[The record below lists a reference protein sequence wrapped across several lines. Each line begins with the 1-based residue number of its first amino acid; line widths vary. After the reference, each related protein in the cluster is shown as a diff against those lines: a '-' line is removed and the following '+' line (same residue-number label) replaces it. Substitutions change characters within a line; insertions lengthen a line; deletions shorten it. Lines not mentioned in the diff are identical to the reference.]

1 MQFLLKRCFRTR
13 MEIAAF
19 YLQIIFLV
27 PVIAGSLYGFLCV
40 LALRRFLAECQ
51 VRDALHIPLQVWPPA
66 SVLKPVCGLDK
77 GLEENLRSACLQD
90 YPQYEVIISVQ
101 DPYDPAIEVI
111 EKLRREFPDR
121 VEIVIDN
128 KNFGANGKVNNLAG
142 ALGRAKHEILVIS
155 DSDIRLKSNYLKNI
169 IAALMAPGTPEKG
182 YSCTLYKAVA
192 ADKWYEKLELLTF
205 NADFVPGIIFS
216 YVTGAAKFCLG
227 SSVALRRSDLDG
239 IGGIESLS
247 GYLAEDYEMGRR
259 LLKTGK
265 KMVLVPYLVETLVD
279 LKSPAQWWT
288 SQVCWDQKTRSANPM
303 GFFCTILVRSVPFA
317 AAVAVLRLMDG
328 PGLALLGVAVLF
340 RIVSAAVILKWGMN
354 DREGLQAI
362 WLLPVR
368 DLAAL
373 ASWAVAM
380 VRKVVVWR
388 GCRLILNRSGTMARA
403 Q

>member
-1 MQFLLKRCFRTR
+1 

-40 LALRRFLAECQ
+40 PAFRRFRAECP
-51 VRDALHIPLQVWPPA
+51 VGYASHIPVQEWPPA

-90 YPQYEVIISVQ
+90 YPQYQVVISVQ
-101 DPYDPAIEVI
+101 DPNDLAVEVI
-111 EKLRREFPDR
+111 EKLQREFPDR
-121 VEIVIDN
+121 VDVVIDN
-128 KNFGANGKVNNLAG
+128 KNFGPNGKINNLAG
-142 ALGRAKHEILVIS
+142 ALERAKHEILVIS
-155 DSDIRLKSNYLKNI
+155 DSDIRVKGNYLKSI
-169 IAALMAPGTPEKG
+169 IAPLMPPGSRDTG
-182 YSCTLYKAVA
+182 YSCTLYKAA
-192 ADKWYEKLELLTF
+192 AAEKWYEKLGLLTL
-205 NADFVPGIIFS
+205 NADFVPGIVFS

-227 SSVALRRSDLDG
+227 SSVALRRSDLDS

-247 GYLAEDYEMGRR
+247 CFLAEDYEMGRR

-265 KMVLVPYLVETLVD
+265 KMVLVPYWVETLVD
-279 LKSPAQWWT
+279 LKGPAQWWA
-288 SQVCWDQKTRSANPM
+288 SQVCWDQKTRSANPV
-303 GFFCTILVRSVPFA
+303 GFFCTIMVRSVPFA
-317 AAVAVLRLMDG
+317 VAVAALRLADG
-328 PGLALLGVAVLF
+328 PGLALLSAVVLF

-354 DREGLQAI
+354 DGEGLRAI

-373 ASWAVAM
+373 ASWAVAL

-388 GCRLILNRSGTMARA
+388 GCRFTLNRSGTLARA